1 MNLTK
6 TTKKRFLSDVRG
18 FCFDS
23 FSFCYKKIIYVV
35 VAVDLLLV
43 VVVALAVTEVLVVA
57 AASAA
62 VAVAVVVHAPILIR
76 FEAAAGM

>member
-1 MNLTK
+1 M
-6 TTKKRFLSDVRG
+6 SDVRG

-23 FSFCYKKIIYVV
+23 FSFCYKKIISVG
-35 VAVDLLLV
+35 AVDRLLD
-43 VVVALAVTEVLVVA
+43 VVVALVVTEVLVVG

-62 VAVAVVVHAPILIR
+62 SVAVAVVVNAPILIR

>member
-1 MNLTK
+1 M
-6 TTKKRFLSDVRG
+6 SDVRG

-23 FSFCYKKIIYVV
+23 FSFCYKKIISA
-35 VAVDLLLV
+35 VAVDRLLV
-43 VVVALAVTEVLVVA
+43 VVVALVVTEVLVVA

-62 VAVAVVVHAPILIR
+62 VAVAVVVNAPILIR